1 MSSKFHRAVG
11 NALILSGHIPDFF
24 PNKGEVFSIAFILRG
39 TSTIEWKAAGKVKNI
54 IARAGGFSISPG
66 WGMSAFRTVSPLE
79 TLNLGITPDQL
90 THILEREF
98 AASPK
103 SVELVENYQKTNPD
117 IVALGQAFAS
127 LLRSPRPGGGLYA
140 ETLWT
145 QITMQL
151 IWNYSNLPKPADSA
165 YEKLSDRRI
174 QRVVDYLNNSL
185 HEEVSLV
192 EMANLVGL
200 TPNYFL
206 NAFKKATGKT
216 PHRYLR
222 DLRMI
227 KARELLGNPQL
238 TVLGVALAVGYTTQ
252 SHFTTLFSKE
262 TGMTPAR
269 YRSSV
274 LGIKTT

>member
-1 MSSKFHRAVG
+1 M
-11 NALILSGHIPDFF
+11 
-24 PNKGEVFSIAFILRG
+24 
-39 TSTIEWKAAGKVKNI
+39 
-54 IARAGGFSISPG
+54 
-66 WGMSAFRTVSPLE
+66 
-79 TLNLGITPDQL
+79 
-90 THILEREF
+90 
-98 AASPK
+98 
-103 SVELVENYQKTNPD
+103 
-117 IVALGQAFAS
+117 
-127 LLRSPRPGGGLYA
+127 
-140 ETLWT
+140 
-145 QITMQL
+145 
-151 IWNYSNLPKPADSA
+151 
-165 YEKLSDRRI
+165 
-174 QRVVDYLNNSL
+174 VDYLNNSL